1 MIQTTIRQLKRND
14 FFTFKPKEECQERN
28 VYVRGDYDPRT
39 KKYWYA
45 PYSNIMDERY
55 IKADRDRGTISK
67 AQYYSRLTKARE
79 TEQSI
84 LTSNF

>member
-28 VYVRGDYDPRT
+28 VYVRGDYDPRC

-45 PYSNIMDERY
+45 PYSDIMNERY
-55 IKADRDRGTISK
+55 IKGDRVVYTDFI
-67 AQYYSRLTKARE
+67 
-79 TEQSI
+79 
-84 LTSNF
+84 F